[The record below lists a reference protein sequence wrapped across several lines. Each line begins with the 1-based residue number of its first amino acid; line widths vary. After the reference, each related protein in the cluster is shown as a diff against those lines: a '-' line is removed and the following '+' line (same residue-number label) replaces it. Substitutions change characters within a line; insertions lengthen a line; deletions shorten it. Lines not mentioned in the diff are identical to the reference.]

1 MSEKDEI
8 AVSKTL
14 TAEEQAVW
22 DAKAKVRVLLNLWAL
37 EDEKKSVRKGELNKR
52 IVRTNETSKNY
63 EGVIGELEQAGAI
76 VYSPLN
82 RVTLVALSARGKEV
96 LADGLKSKDSLF
108 EFDGS
113 QIGTRLGNALLKWIR
128 HQDGAAGVGV
138 EKGKGDVGAIASY
151 EEFKSVALE
160 VYDSLNRDYNLDDL
174 VPIYRMRRAIGER
187 LGRSEFSEWLLEMQA
202 NDIFQL
208 IGGEMTDITPD
219 KAEDSIK
226 TQLGGIRY
234 YAKRLSSQN

>member
-37 EDEKKSVRKGELNKR
+37 EDEKNIVRKGELNKR

-63 EGVIGELEQAGAI
+63 EGVLGELQATGAI

-128 HQDGAAGVGV
+128 HQDGAASVGV
-138 EKGKGDVGAIASY
+138 EAGKGDVGAIASY
-151 EEFKSVALE
+151 EEFKAVALE

-187 LGRSEFSEWLLEMQA
+187 LERSQFNEWLLEMQA

-208 IGGEMTDITPD
+208 MAGETQDLTAD
-219 KAEDSIK
+219 KREDSI
-226 TQLGGIRY
+226 TIPGGALRY
-234 YAKRLSSQN
+234 YAKRLNS

>member
-14 TAEEQAVW
+14 TASEQAVW

-37 EDEKKSVRKGELNKR
+37 EDEKNIVRKGELNKR
-52 IVRTNETSKNY
+52 IARTNETSKNY
-63 EGVIGELEQAGAI
+63 EGVLGELQATGAI

-96 LADGLKSKDSLF
+96 LADGLKSQDSLF

-128 HQDGAAGVGV
+128 HQDGAASVGV
-138 EKGKGDVGAIASY
+138 ETGKGDVGAIASY

-187 LGRSEFSEWLLEMQA
+187 LERSEFNEWLLEMQA

-208 IGGEMTDITPD
+208 IGGSVEDSAPD
-219 KAEDSIK
+219 KIEDSITTK
-226 TQLGGIRY
+226 VNGLRC
-234 YAKRLSSQN
+234 YAKRLT

>member
-1 MSEKDEI
+1 
-8 AVSKTL
+8 VSKTL

>member
-1 MSEKDEI
+1 MSEKNEI

-22 DAKAKVRVLLNLWAL
+22 DAKAKVRVLLNLWDL
-37 EDEKKSVRKGELNKR
+37 GGDKMMVKKGDLTKR
-52 IVRTNETSKNY
+52 IVRTNETSERY
-63 EGVIGELEQAGAI
+63 RGVLGELQEAGAI
-76 VYSPLN
+76 VYSLSN
-82 RVTLVALSARGKEV
+82 RVTLVELSARGKEV
-96 LADGLKSKDSLF
+96 LADGLKSRDSLF

-138 EKGKGDVGAIASY
+138 EAGKGDVGAIASY
-151 EEFKSVALE
+151 EEFKAVALD

-174 VPIYRMRRAIGER
+174 VPIYRMRRVIGER
-187 LGRSEFSEWLLEMQA
+187 LGRSQFNEWLLEMQA

-208 IGGEMTDITPD
+208 MSGEIPDITPD
-219 KAEDSIK
+219 KREDSI
-226 TQLGGIRY
+226 TISGVGFRN
-234 YAKRLSSQN
+234 YAKRLNA

>member
-14 TAEEQAVW
+14 TASEQAVW

-37 EDEKKSVRKGELNKR
+37 EDEKNIVRKGELNKR
-52 IVRTNETSKNY
+52 IARTNETSKNY
-63 EGVIGELEQAGAI
+63 EGVIGELQATGAI
-76 VYSPLN
+76 VYSLSS

-96 LADGLKSKDSLF
+96 LADGLKSQDSLF

-128 HQDGAAGVGV
+128 HQDSAASVGV
-138 EKGKGDVGAIASY
+138 EKGKGDIGAIVSY
-151 EEFKSVALE
+151 EEFKAVALE

>member
-1 MSEKDEI
+1 MSKKAEI
-8 AVSKTL
+8 AL
-14 TAEEQAVW
+14 TAAEQLLW
-22 DAKAKVRVLLNLWAL
+22 NAKAKVRVLLNLWD
-37 EDEKKSVRKGELNKR
+37 EGKGEKKVNQGKLTKL
-52 IVRTNETSKNY
+52 IARTNETKKTY
-63 EGVIGELEQAGAI
+63 EEVLKELEEAGAI
-76 VYSPLN
+76 AYLREKGRSQVEL
-82 RVTLVALSARGKEV
+82 TAKGKEV
-96 LADGLKSKDSLF
+96 LAAGLKSQDSLF

-113 QIGTRLGNALLKWIR
+113 QMGARLGNALLKWMR
-128 HQDGAAGVGV
+128 HEDGGVAVAV
-138 EKGKGDVGAIASY
+138 EAGKGDVGAIASY
-151 EEFKSVALE
+151 EEFMSVALK

-187 LGRSEFSEWLLEMQA
+187 VGRSQFNEWLLEMQA

-234 YAKRLSSQN
+234 YAKRLSSDN

>member
-22 DAKAKVRVLLNLWAL
+22 DAKAKVRVLLNLWDL
-37 EDEKKSVRKGELNKR
+37 SGGKMKVKKGDLTKR
-52 IVRTNETSKNY
+52 IVRTNETSQRY
-63 EGVIGELEQAGAI
+63 VGVLGELQATGAI
-76 VYSPLN
+76 EYSLVN
-82 RVTLVALSARGKEV
+82 RVTLVELSAKGKEV
-96 LADGLKSKDSLF
+96 LADGLKSRDSLF

-113 QIGTRLGNALLKWIR
+113 QIGTRLGNSLLKWIR

-151 EEFKSVALE
+151 EDFKAVAID

-187 LGRSEFSEWLLEMQA
+187 VGRSQFNEWLLEMQA
-202 NDIFQL
+202 QDILQL
-208 IGGEMTDITPD
+208 IGGSVEDSAPD
-219 KAEDSIK
+219 KIEDSITTK
-226 TQLGGIRY
+226 VNGLRCY
-234 YAKRLSSQN
+234 VKRLT